1 MGTYTVATAKMRSL
15 GLALAALL
23 APALALGP
31 LPFTRN
37 ALAFGVVPDVTLF
50 KDALSDDKPAGNW
63 TVKGGC
69 VAASFSL
76 SLKIPNK
83 PDDPSSSMTLT
94 LDPSS
99 TGVDGVN
106 VSLVGNCSTSS
117 QGMGLTW
124 RDKDILNPNNT
135 LDRMISITFTKN
147 GTGDSGTYGI
157 TSIAGMA
164 EVVVN
169 KTSKYVHFSGS
180 YSKAHPQA
188 DTDAKA
194 YSKANTKTHP

>member
-1 MGTYTVATAKMRSL
+1 MISS
-15 GLALAALL
+15 
-23 APALALGP
+23 
-31 LPFTRN
+31 
-37 ALAFGVVPDVTLF
+37 F
-50 KDALSDDKPAGNW
+50 KGNW

-106 VSLVGNCSTSS
+106 VSLVGNCSASS

-164 EVVVN
+164 EVV
-169 KTSKYVHFSGS
+169 
-180 YSKAHPQA
+180 
-188 DTDAKA
+188 
-194 YSKANTKTHP
+194 